1 MSRYTAT
8 TTANLYVVRACRW
21 DEREMWKQRFAPV
34 TRQSLDECGQR
45 RHTHIMYARSPGSSL
60 PWNIPTIQLFGSSC
74 TESGLQ
80 TSSPHWHRA
89 RISPANAG
97 VSRVSPMS
105 SLRYPAK
112 CHQRRRPLQLTA
124 WTQDEKH
131 ELGSHFRVSFRSA
144 TLLKVQHIRSSGFR
158 SRYTFSV
165 QAMYH
170 VYHYPYPR
178 LTEILVSL
186 RLNRNMSWSHDRR
199 HDIIWGRSILL
210 EPGTRTTVVS
220 KNSNHSYASAR
231 DRMRNILPAS

>member
-1 MSRYTAT
+1 MGREE
-8 TTANLYVVRACRW
+8 
-21 DEREMWKQRFAPV
+21 DEEAKVCPSNPAE
-34 TRQSLDECGQR
+34 SDECGQR
-45 RHTHIMYARSPGSSL
+45 RHTHTMYARSPGSSN

-80 TSSPHWHRA
+80 TSSPYWHRA

-97 VSRVSPMS
+97 VSRVS

-112 CHQRRRPLQLTA
+112 CHQLRRPLQLTA
-124 WTQDEKH
+124 WTQDLKH
-131 ELGSHFRVSFRSA
+131 ELGSHFRVSLRYA
-144 TLLKVQHIRSSGFR
+144 DLLKVQDIRSSGFR
-158 SRYTFSV
+158 SRRTFLV

-170 VYHYPYPR
+170 VCHYPYPR

-186 RLNRNMSWSHDRR
+186 RLNRNMPWSHDRR
-199 HDIIWGRSILL
+199 LDIIWGRSILL